1 MRRTSVSVAL
11 AIFALSTSALAA
23 DDKKKTYLPEEVTKS
38 KAAVRGWDGSL
49 SLGASSNFTQN
60 SNVIGAT
67 DGMAWSLGAQA
78 GGTLGYVR
86 GQHEWA
92 NAFKLGETFTY
103 TTALDEFVKTADEL
117 SWRTTYFYYL
127 KPVPWLGPFGEFRFK
142 TNIFPSYDV
151 QSSDVTYLVDGV
163 DYGTKNKFRLAVPFA
178 PVYLQEAVGA
188 FGKPVQK
195 TQITVEVKL
204 GFGAKHVF
212 ADGDYAV
219 DDDKD
224 TDGIIEIT
232 ALRDLHQGGPAAS
245 LGAKG
250 SVVGGKVQYSAL
262 VEAMVPLINNV
273 SEGDDRNAGEL
284 TNLLIEAGLSF
295 KLVSWASLDYQFKA
309 LREPQLLDKWQVQ
322 NNLLLTFSYTLV
334 KSRAA
339 EKTDKTAK

>member
-1 MRRTSVSVAL
+1 VRRPAAAAVL
-11 AIFALSTSALAA
+11 AVFALYAATALAA
-23 DDKKKTYLPEEVTKS
+23 DDKKTYLPEEVTKA
-38 KAAVRGWDGSL
+38 KTTVRGWDGSL

-67 DGMAWSLGAQA
+67 DGMAWSFGAQA
-78 GGTLGYVR
+78 AGTLGYVR

-92 NAFKLGETFTY
+92 NALKLGETFTY

-117 SWRTTYFYYL
+117 DWRTTYFYYL

-163 DYGTKNKFRLAVPFA
+163 DYGTKNRFRLSVPFA
-178 PVYLQEAVGA
+178 PIYLQEAVGA
-188 FGKPVQK
+188 FGRPVQK
-195 TQITVEVKL
+195 TQITVEIKL

-224 TDGIIEIT
+224 TKNIIEIK
-232 ALRDLHQGGPAAS
+232 ALRDLHQGGPAAGV
-245 LGAKG
+245 GAKG

-262 VEAMVPLINNV
+262 FEAMVPLINNI

-322 NNLLLTFSYTLV
+322 NNLLLTFSYNLV
-334 KSRAA
+334 KSRASETA
-339 EKTDKTAK
+339 DKTAK